1 MFNKILYGVITVIL
15 VVVIYITSLLG
26 IIYERQAI
34 LLEQLIDTSIE
45 QRDFTNYIKYSS
57 LYYKELNPTT
67 VSDHNDY
74 QVTYFKTIERNRNGE
89 VISQLIVFVMA
100 NDEVTMSDSEKDTN
114 DQTRMEVWMNG
125 IKTYSTKD
133 DDVYKDFSISWGLK
147 EQDFYYYN
155 FLIEDATFEVKLF
168 DYTGFPIEIATL
180 DLPVVDLNNES
191 SYAQAGFEMSYTVDE
206 VEDMLEIQDHIWKI
220 YMYIGI
226 FMVIDIAFAF
236 FIFRK
241 KSA

>member
-26 IIYERQAI
+26 IIYERQAV
-34 LLEQLIDTSIE
+34 LLDQLIDTSIE

-57 LYYKELNPTT
+57 LYYAKLYPTA

-100 NDEVTMSDSEKDTN
+100 NYEVMMSDTETDAT
-114 DQTRMEVWMNG
+114 DQTRMEVWING
-125 IKTYSTKD
+125 VKSYSTKE
-133 DDVYKDFSISWGLK
+133 DDVYKNFAISWGLK

-155 FLIEDATFEVKLF
+155 FLIESESFEVKLF
-168 DYTGFPIEIATL
+168 DYAGFIVEIATV
-180 DLPVVDLNNES
+180 DLPEVDLEDES
-191 SYAQAGFEMSYTVDE
+191 SFLDAGFERSYSVDE
-206 VEDMLEIQDHIWKI
+206 VEDMLEIRDHIWKI

-236 FIFRK
+236 FIFHK